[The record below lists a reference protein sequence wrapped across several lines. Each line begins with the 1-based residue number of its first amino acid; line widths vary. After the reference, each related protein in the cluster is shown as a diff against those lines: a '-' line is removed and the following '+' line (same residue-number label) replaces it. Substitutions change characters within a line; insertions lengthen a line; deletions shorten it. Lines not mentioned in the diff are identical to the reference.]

1 MAGMR
6 RRVSSRRGV
15 LFGAAIAILLS
26 ASSVWAQDKVQI
38 NFAKAK
44 ELNQVKLDARSAPAK
59 VTTEDETALVSKGY
73 VMIGSFVV
81 WQDGKKTAELVQAL
95 NSAALAKA
103 AEAGGD
109 LVRFTY
115 KEGTITETEVPTDK
129 VKKVCVETQSV
140 PSSRYYCVPDPG
152 HNSPICRMVDTTV
165 CKKWEQQRQK
175 KKVKALGNS
184 GTVWRYDP
192 KLLAELVERRA
203 ATERAEPQQARASG
217 TAAGVSVIISYLSPT
232 DQSLKQLPR
241 EDAGIATRVKG
252 PGAADGVIRIPG
264 VESPFRLAG
273 GQDLEF
279 VIQCVDPTKFKLYK
293 FEKIGAN
300 RETVVSET
308 RQLSTRIVDPVT
320 VEIAKYGDS
329 SYRFRLKAAE
339 PGEFGF
345 LTDYSVFHFGVDP
358 H

>member
-217 TAAGVSVIISYLSPT
+217 TAAGAGERNRSRRLGNNFLSKSDGSVLETTAERRCRHRNESEGSWRCRRR
-232 DQSLKQLPR
+232 DSDPR
-241 EDAGIATRVKG
+241 GRVAFPPRGRTRL
-252 PGAADGVIRIPG
+252 GVCHSVCRPH
-264 VESPFRLAG
+264 E
-273 GQDLEF
+273 
-279 VIQCVDPTKFKLYK
+279 IQ
-293 FEKIGAN
+293 
-300 RETVVSET
+300 VV
-308 RQLSTRIVDPVT
+308 QI
-320 VEIAKYGDS
+320 
-329 SYRFRLKAAE
+329 
-339 PGEFGF
+339 
-345 LTDYSVFHFGVDP
+345 
-358 H
+358 